1 MKSKV
6 KKKKNDLENF
16 DYMKT
21 TKDNIKNV
29 IRDNNILSTINDIVI
44 RTNKIVI
51 HTYQFLKL
59 YLIDLYKNN
68 QSFPIIDKEF
78 ICDIFKVITIRKCNT
93 GGYTEDNMPKQQKI
107 LQEFYN
113 KHYKETVVVDDILYY
128 DKMSYIL
135 AYEAIDIET
144 NINVNIQEHFLQ
156 HLYKFI
162 NLSLNVKQQR
172 DKITEENKDKTIR
185 KEKHKEFTKRN

>member
-1 MKSKV
+1 MKAKV
-6 KKKKNDLENF
+6 KKKKDENLNV

-21 TKDNIKNV
+21 TKENIKNV
-29 IRDNNILSTINDIVI
+29 IRDENLLSTINDIVI

-51 HTYQFLKL
+51 HTCQFLKL
-59 YLIDLYKNN
+59 YLLNLYKNN
-68 QSFPIIDKEF
+68 KSFPNIDKEF

-93 GGYTEDNMPKQQKI
+93 GGYTEENMPEQQKT
-107 LQEFYN
+107 LQDFYD
-113 KHYKETVVVDDILYY
+113 KYYKEITIKDDILYY

-135 AYEAIDIET
+135 AYEAVDMET

-162 NLSLNVKQQR
+162 NICLLYTS
-172 DKITEENKDKTIR
+172 DAADE
-185 KEKHKEFTKRN
+185 

>member
-6 KKKKNDLENF
+6 KKKKDDFQNA
-16 DYMKT
+16 DYIKT

-51 HTYQFLKL
+51 HSYQFLKL

-68 QSFPIIDKEF
+68 KSFPIIDKEF

-93 GGYTEDNMPKQQKI
+93 
-107 LQEFYN
+107 
-113 KHYKETVVVDDILYY
+113 
-128 DKMSYIL
+128 
-135 AYEAIDIET
+135 
-144 NINVNIQEHFLQ
+144 
-156 HLYKFI
+156 
-162 NLSLNVKQQR
+162 
-172 DKITEENKDKTIR
+172 
-185 KEKHKEFTKRN
+185 